1 MSVDEMQWKD
11 IADLVNLIYG
21 SVKLTSSQL

>member
-1 MSVDEMQWKD
+1 MSVDETQWKD

-21 SVKLTSSQL
+21 SVELTSSQL